1 MVKILIFHCGVS
13 HSMPQASPRLS
24 HSSWLMLC
32 TVVVCYLLF
41 QHPFTSRQFFPIV
54 SWPISILDIIA
65 STWQWKTLTLDDVS
79 VTTFIFMDFPARFD
93 TGYPVL
99 TLSKP
104 QSSMVPLPSPGDP
117 SVRQRTACCIGALS
131 MRHSATRPLGR
142 CHGSGATMLTA
153 PPMVT
158 LGHQTLDLGWENM
171 MIYN

>member
-1 MVKILIFHCGVS
+1 MF
-13 HSMPQASPRLS
+13 
-24 HSSWLMLC
+24 
-32 TVVVCYLLF
+32 
-41 QHPFTSRQFFPIV
+41 
-54 SWPISILDIIA
+54 SI
-65 STWQWKTLTLDDVS
+65 
-79 VTTFIFMDFPARFD
+79 TTFIFMDFPARFD

-117 SVRQRTACCIGALS
+117 SVRQRTACCIGAPS

-142 CHGSGATMLTA
+142 RHGSGATMLSA

-171 MIYN
+171 MIYNRYHWRFEWKHHQMREFPIAMFDYRRVA